1 MTDLK
6 PLSRVQRRSVET
18 SVAVALDTLEQIAY
32 QHSVGTVPVLPCH
45 TGTQDRMFAFGTGA
59 AQLTRFF
66 LKPA

>member
-32 QHSVGTVPVLPCH
+32 QHSVGTVPDFPAIPEPR
-45 TGTQDRMFAFGTGA
+45 TGCSRLGQGA
-59 AQLTRFF
+59 RGC
-66 LKPA
+66 PVD